1 MNLSMPQIDFA
12 SGFNF
17 LKKFASQ
24 NSTQLLTGTAI
35 AGVGA
40 TAYLAAKAGSRAGRH
55 LEYLQSKS
63 EEPLSL
69 EEKVRFTWRF
79 FVPTLGSATLTVSAI
94 VLAQRIN
101 ERRAAA
107 LAGLY
112 ALSEKALLDH
122 KNKVEELLG
131 TDKARE
137 VEHRVTQDKINE
149 TSGSTEVLILGTEE
163 TLIYDTWSGRYFKSS
178 ENTIMQTQNSFN
190 NNLMSDN
197 FMTANEFYSML
208 GLDYIDAGNEVGWT
222 PDFMV
227 DIHIGTH
234 KTVDGKPCLSIE
246 HRYPPRPAIRYL
258 R

>member
-17 LKKFASQ
+17 LKKFAST

-35 AGVGA
+35 AGVAA

-107 LAGLY
+107 LAGL
-112 ALSEKALLDH
+112 
-122 KNKVEELLG
+122 
-131 TDKARE
+131 
-137 VEHRVTQDKINE
+137 
-149 TSGSTEVLILGTEE
+149 
-163 TLIYDTWSGRYFKSS
+163 
-178 ENTIMQTQNSFN
+178 M
-190 NNLMSDN
+190 
-197 FMTANEFYSML
+197 
-208 GLDYIDAGNEVGWT
+208 
-222 PDFMV
+222 P
-227 DIHIGTH
+227 
-234 KTVDGKPCLSIE
+234 
-246 HRYPPRPAIRYL
+246 
-258 R
+258 